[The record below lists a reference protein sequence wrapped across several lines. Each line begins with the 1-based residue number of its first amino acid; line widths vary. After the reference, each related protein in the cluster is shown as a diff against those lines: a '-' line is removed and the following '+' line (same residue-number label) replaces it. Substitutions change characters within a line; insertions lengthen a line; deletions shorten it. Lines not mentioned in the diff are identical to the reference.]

1 MNIVFGQRQTT
12 LVDRSVLAA
21 ESLLSF
27 SLWCVSDDS
36 VIVVT
41 EQTMASDIL
50 LITTFSNVFI
60 HAEDDFIIQSD
71 VDVRIGENLIYFSL
85 SMDKS
90 IY

>member
-71 VDVRIGENLIYFSL
+71 VDVRIGENLIYLSL